1 MLAPDLCDVTVH
13 FNSYI
18 KDKHTRAT
26 GRSSSAGENDKGA
39 AAGPSSALDSSSES
53 VDGDQKPPSGLEHSS
68 TQAMLAQ
75 DPVPHHGT
83 ELFSGE
89 LKPSVASLQATVMS
103 NATLAAAAAYQSQ
116 LGLTTTRPMTEQQAA
131 TSSLAHHHHH
141 GDAAL
146 LHDYHSL

>member
-1 MLAPDLCDVTVH
+1 NVSSNFYSCSRLIE
-13 FNSYI
+13 I
-18 KDKHTRAT
+18 KLSSST

-53 VDGDQKPPSGLEHSS
+53 VDGDQKPPSGLEHPS

-75 DPVPHHGT
+75 EPVPHHGA
-83 ELFSGE
+83 EIFSSE

-116 LGLTTTRPMTEQQAA
+116 LGLTGARPMTEQQGAS
-131 TSSLAHHHHH
+131 SSLGHHHHH